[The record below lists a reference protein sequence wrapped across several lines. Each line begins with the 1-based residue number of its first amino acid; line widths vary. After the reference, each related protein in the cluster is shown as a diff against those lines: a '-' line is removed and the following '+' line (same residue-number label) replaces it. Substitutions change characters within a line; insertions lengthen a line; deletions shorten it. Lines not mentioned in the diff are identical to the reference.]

1 MPVAVLAAALSGGL
15 MSMANP
21 PVQAEPL
28 AFVALIPLLWVI
40 RRARPRRGLLLGF
53 TFGAVYFLTTLYWIL
68 LFGTLAWGAL
78 SLASAAFVGVS
89 GAIIPLVWRDERP
102 VWSVIGIAA
111 LWTLTEYVRALWPLG
126 GFTWGGLG
134 YTQPNN
140 GFLMPLASVLGVWG
154 MSFVVALVNGLI
166 LLSLDAVASRPRPRW
181 SRVAALLAAAGMV
194 VLVPGLIPV
203 PQPNGPRLDVAIVQG
218 NDIEHRLADPLEEDI
233 RIARNHARLERALA
247 SDPPDLT
254 VWPEDSID
262 VDPTLVPQ
270 FGSLVTGSIRAV
282 GRPALVGAITGTFG
296 GTQYNEGLL
305 YDGGGRLVDRYRKVH
320 LVPFGEYVPW
330 RSALGWISAL
340 RQVPRDLT
348 PGRRPHTLVCP
359 AGDTSCG
366 RIAGLEFADVICF
379 ENTFPSLDRR
389 LVADGAQV
397 LVVSTNNA
405 SYGRT
410 AASRQHLIMSRLRA
424 VENGRWV
431 VHAAISGISAFVDP
445 DGRVHRPTGLFDLA
459 TDRMVVQ
466 ASTARTLYSRYG
478 DWFPWACGL
487 TVLVLL
493 AVPRRRRRPQPP
505 PPLPANARALVVLPT
520 YNERATIRDVI
531 ERTLAVTGS
540 AGRGADSGQPLPP
553 VDMLVV
559 DDGSP
564 DGTGDVVRE
573 VAASEPRVR
582 LIERNRKEG
591 LAAAYAAGFRVALDE
606 GYDVVVEMDADL
618 SHQPEEL
625 PRLLDA
631 VRVNDLAIGSR
642 YIPGGSV
649 TNWGRLRLWLSRG
662 GNAYTRAMLGL
673 PIRDATSGYRA
684 FRRELLED
692 LLRSGIHSDGY
703 GFQIELAYR
712 AWQRGA
718 LVGEVPITF
727 REREHGHSK
736 ISRRIVVEALGLV
749 LVWGVR
755 DRFHWRPDQPD
766 DDEPSPDADA
776 S

>member
-1 MPVAVLAAALSGGL
+1 
-15 MSMANP
+15 
-21 PVQAEPL
+21 
-28 AFVALIPLLWVI
+28 
-40 RRARPRRGLLLGF
+40 
-53 TFGAVYFLTTLYWIL
+53 
-68 LFGTLAWGAL
+68 
-78 SLASAAFVGVS
+78 
-89 GAIIPLVWRDERP
+89 
-102 VWSVIGIAA
+102 
-111 LWTLTEYVRALWPLG
+111 
-126 GFTWGGLG
+126 
-134 YTQPNN
+134 
-140 GFLMPLASVLGVWG
+140 MPLASVLGVWG
-154 MSFVVALVNGLI
+154 MSFVVALVNGL
-166 LLSLDAVASRPRPRW
+166 LLLGLDAVTSRPRPRW
-181 SRVAALLAAAGMV
+181 SRAMALLVAAAMV
-194 VLVPGLIPV
+194 VLLPGLIPE
-203 PQPNGPRLDVAIVQG
+203 PAPNGPRLDVAIVQG
-218 NDIEHRLADPLEEDI
+218 NDIEHRLADPLEEDV
-233 RIARNHARLERALA
+233 RIAENHARLERALA
-247 SDPPDLT
+247 NDPPDLT
-254 VWPEDSID
+254 VWPEDSVD
-262 VDPTLVPQ
+262 VDPTRVPQ
-270 FGSLVTGSIRAV
+270 FGSPVTDSIRSV
-282 GRPALVGAITGTFG
+282 GRPALVGAITGSFG
-296 GTQYNEGLL
+296 GNQYNEGLL
-305 YDGGGRLVDRYRKVH
+305 YDGNGRVVDRYAKVH
-320 LVPFGEYVPW
+320 LVPFGEFVPW
-330 RSALGWISAL
+330 RSVLGWIPAI

-348 PGRRPHTLVCP
+348 PGSSLHTIACP
-359 AGDTSCG
+359 AGDPSCG
-366 RIAGLEFADVICF
+366 RIGGLSFADVICY

-445 DGRVHRPTGLFDLA
+445 QGRVHQPTGLFELA
-459 TDRMVVQ
+459 TDRMTVQ
-466 ASTARTLYSRYG
+466 ASTARTLYTRYG
-478 DWFPWACGL
+478 DWFPWACGV

-493 AVPRRRRRPQPP
+493 ALPRRRRRPAPP

-520 YNERATIRDVI
+520 YNERATIRQVI
-531 ERTLAVTGS
+531 ERTLATTGGPTRDAAD
-540 AGRGADSGQPLPP
+540 AGDPLPP

-573 VAASEPRVR
+573 LAASEPRVR
-582 LIERNRKEG
+582 LLERTRKEG

-618 SHQPEEL
+618 SHLPEEL
-625 PRLLDA
+625 PRLLQGI
-631 VRVNDLAIGSR
+631 RVNDLAIGSR

-662 GNAYTRAMLGL
+662 GNAYTRAMLGV

-684 FRRELLED
+684 FRRELLDD

-766 DDEPSPDADA
+766 ADEPQPGADA

>member
-1 MPVAVLAAALSGGL
+1 MAAAVSGAL

-21 PVQAEPL
+21 PVQLEPL
-28 AFVALIPLLWVI
+28 AFVALVPLLWAI

-78 SLASAAFVGVS
+78 SLASAGFVAVS
-89 GAIIPLVWRDERP
+89 GAVMTLVWRDERP

-111 LWTLTEYVRALWPLG
+111 VWVLTEYVRALWPLG

-134 YTQPNN
+134 YTQPDN

-166 LLSLDAVASRPRPRW
+166 LLALDAVASRNRSGRPRW
-181 SRVAALLAAAGMV
+181 SRAVALVIAAALV
-194 VLVPGLIPV
+194 VLVPGSIPV
-203 PQPNGPRLDVAIVQG
+203 PSPNGPRLDVAIVQG
-218 NDIEHRLADPLEEDI
+218 NDIEHRLADPLEEDVV
-233 RIARNHARLERALA
+233 IARNHARLERALA
-247 SDPPDLT
+247 PEPPDLT

-262 VDPTLVPQ
+262 VDPTRVPQ
-270 FGSLVTGSIRAV
+270 FGALVTGSIRAV
-282 GRPALVGAITGTFG
+282 GRPALVGAITGTSVG
-296 GTQYNEGLL
+296 AQYNEGLL
-305 YDGGGRLVDRYRKVH
+305 YDGDGRLVDRYRKVH
-320 LVPFGEYVPW
+320 LVPFGEYAPW
-330 RSALGWISAL
+330 RSVLGWISAL
-340 RQVPRDLT
+340 RQIPRDLT
-348 PGRRPHTLVCP
+348 PGRRLHTLVCP
-359 AGDTSCG
+359 RSDGSCG
-366 RIAGLEFADVICF
+366 RMAGLTFADVICF

-445 DGRVHRPTGLFDLA
+445 HGRVHQATGLFELA
-459 TDRMVVQ
+459 TDRMTVQ
-466 ASTARTLYSRYG
+466 ASTAKTLYTRYG
-478 DWFPWACGL
+478 DWFPWACAA
-487 TVLVLL
+487 TVLILI
-493 AVPRRRRRPQPP
+493 AVPRRRRRPPPP

-520 YNERATIRDVI
+520 YNERATIRQVI
-531 ERTLAVTGS
+531 ERTLEATARPGPS
-540 AGRGADSGQPLPP
+540 GAPLPP
-553 VDMLVV
+553 VDVIVV

-564 DGTGDVVRE
+564 DGTADVVRE
-573 VAASEPRVR
+573 LAGTDGRVR
-582 LIERNRKEG
+582 LLERNRKEG
-591 LAAAYAAGFRVALDE
+591 LAAAYAAGFRVALE
-606 GYDVVVEMDADL
+606 ERYDVVVEMDADL

-625 PRLLDA
+625 PRLLEGILGH
-631 VRVNDLAIGSR
+631 DLAIGSR
-642 YIPGGSV
+642 YVPGGSV
-649 TNWGRLRLWLSRG
+649 TNWGRTRRWLSRG
-662 GNAYTRAMLGL
+662 GNAYTRAMLGI

-749 LVWGVR
+749 MVWGVR
-755 DRFHWRPDQPD
+755 DRLRWRPDQPD
-766 DDEPSPDADA
+766 PGGSAQDAE
-776 S
+776 SH